1 MSICVCRRNKKR
13 KKTIETALK
22 EDKKMTEVSRRGE
35 IKVEINTT
43 VELERFI
50 NAQHAWE
57 KRKKKSKEW
66 NWKYPTT
73 LLFKYKMTAKE
84 KVKKKKEKTW
94 HFDST
99 WLSLVSLFS
108 HRSSTRKRKEKK
120 EKTPPRLGLVF
131 FDGVLESSV
140 CLELLSTRRELV
152 RMRMNKRGG
161 WNENRDNIYIYRE
174 NAAGRC

>member
-57 KRKKKSKEW
+57 KRKKKSKE
-66 NWKYPTT
+66 
-73 LLFKYKMTAKE
+73 
-84 KVKKKKEKTW
+84 
-94 HFDST
+94 
-99 WLSLVSLFS
+99 
-108 HRSSTRKRKEKK
+108 
-120 EKTPPRLGLVF
+120 
-131 FDGVLESSV
+131 
-140 CLELLSTRRELV
+140 
-152 RMRMNKRGG
+152 
-161 WNENRDNIYIYRE
+161 
-174 NAAGRC
+174 